1 MKWTTNPNNTA
12 DKNMLLFNKS
22 NRTPATI
29 IATIVSALPLEVTLK
44 IIGFKAQNATKVSI
58 FLKSNVVVF

>member
-1 MKWTTNPNNTA
+1 
-12 DKNMLLFNKS
+12 MLLFNKS